1 MSRRG
6 IIVAAALLLV
16 VPVTLAGVP
25 IGIFSE
31 VPGHPTAQVP
41 GLAGVEF
48 SAFSRPYVSPN
59 GQYWIMLASAGA
71 VTTTDKV
78 IVRGSGATYMG
89 ASLVVRENDAAP
101 WAAGELIGDFS
112 TTGDQVMG
120 INDSGHYA
128 FSNNTSATT
137 NDEYIVMYDGTWNI
151 VAQEN
156 GALPAPF
163 GSEVYGTSLY
173 CSGITNSGRVAFQA
187 PATVGSLPTTEDDF
201 LFLGNAALAQTGVT
215 VPGNQANGTTYPWE
229 VLDTYDFYVDGTGTN
244 HIIQGDLSTLATTED
259 DIVAVNGNVVIQ
271 EGHPLPGTAPHY
283 PEGTY
288 AVREI
293 FMSRGGQYMVRG
305 EFENDDDYLFVNGA
319 VAALTGDDVPGFP
332 GEHYDDAR
340 FSATFFH
347 MVANSSGQYVFGA
360 VTDNA
365 DEERDAV
372 IVYDNGLG
380 VREVLLR
387 QGDAVDL
394 DGNGLLDDDAFIDVF
409 NNDDGFLTDDL
420 WFHFTADLINAAG
433 ASIGQGYLALYIP
446 EPATF
451 GLLLVGAVALLR
463 RR

>member
-6 IIVAAALLLV
+6 IMVAAALLL

-31 VPGHPTAQVP
+31 VPGHATAQVP

-59 GQYWIMLASAGA
+59 GQYWLMLASAGA

-78 IVRGSGATYMG
+78 VIQGAGPTYLG
-89 ASLVVRENDAAP
+89 AALIVRENDPAP
-101 WAAGELIGDFS
+101 WAPSELVGDFS
-112 TTGDQVMG
+112 TTTDMVMG
-120 INDSGHYA
+120 INDSRHFA
-128 FSNNTSATT
+128 FSNNTSGPTAT
-137 NDEYIVMYDGTWNI
+137 DEYVVMHDGAWHVI
-151 VAQEN
+151 AQE
-156 GALPAPF
+156 GSALPAPF
-163 GSEVYGTSLY
+163 ADEVYGTTLV
-173 CSGITNSGRVAFQA
+173 CNGITNGGRVGFQA
-187 PATVGSLPTTEDDF
+187 TATVGPLPTTQDDF
-201 LFLGNAALAQTGVT
+201 LFLGNGVIAQAGVT
-215 VPGNQANGTTYPWE
+215 VPGNQANGTTYAWE
-229 VLDTYDFYVDGTGTN
+229 VFDSNDYYFDASGTN
-244 HIIQGDLSTLATTED
+244 YIIQGDLVTLATTED
-259 DIVAVNGNVVIQ
+259 DVVVVNGNVVVQ

-293 FMSRGGQYMVRG
+293 FMSPGGQYMVRG

-319 VAALTGDDVPGFP
+319 VAALTGDDVPGFA

-340 FSATFFH
+340 FTATFFH
-347 MVANSSGQYVFGA
+347 MVGNSNGQYVFGA
-360 VTDNA
+360 VTDNP
-365 DEERDAV
+365 DENRDAV

-394 DGNGLLDDDAFIDVF
+394 DGNGLLDDNAFIDIF
-409 NNDDGFLTDDL
+409 NNDDGFLTNDL
-420 WFHFTADLINAAG
+420 WFYFTADLINGAG
-433 ASIGQGYLALYIP
+433 TSIGQGYLALYIP
-446 EPATF
+446 EPGTF
-451 GLLLVGAVALLR
+451 GLLLVGALALLR